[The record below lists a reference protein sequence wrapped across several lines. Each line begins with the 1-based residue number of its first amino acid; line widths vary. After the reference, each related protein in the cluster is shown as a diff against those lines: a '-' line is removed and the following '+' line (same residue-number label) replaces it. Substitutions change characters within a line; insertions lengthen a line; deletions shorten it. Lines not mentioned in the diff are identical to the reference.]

1 MADARAQSVGIVG
14 REIECRAVS
23 GCLDAVQAGLAAV
36 VLEGEPGIGK
46 STIWREAVAQARD
59 RGYRV
64 LACEPSEAEA
74 GMSFAGL
81 GDLLEP
87 VIDELLL
94 ELPVPQVRALEAAL
108 LRVEAAHSPRDER
121 GVSVAFLSVIRLL
134 CAQCAV
140 VLAIDDVHWLDRPT
154 ARVIDFA
161 LRRLASAPVG
171 VLASARL
178 DARRRSAID
187 LERSVDSR
195 RCQRVRLE
203 GLSLAALQRVLQARE
218 GAGLPRRL
226 LLKVHE
232 LSRGNPFFAI
242 ELTHALAG
250 RGEPLAAGEPLPVP
264 ETLSELVAGRLAR
277 IGAGAREALLIASA
291 LAHPTSS
298 LIEAFDRE
306 RDVNELLGKAERHG
320 LIEIDRG
327 RVRFSH
333 PLIASTVYANATM
346 LDRKRV
352 HQRLAEIVP
361 DPEQRARQMAL
372 AADGTDEQ
380 VAAALEH
387 AADVADARGAPEAAA
402 ELCELAC
409 QLTPPEL
416 SHAARRRKLAGA
428 NHHFTAGE
436 WGQARVLG
444 EAVVAD
450 GAGESELARALH
462 LLAKI
467 HYYGDSFPEAAR
479 LLRDA
484 LEHAGDDAAVRAPV
498 ELDLTYVSMAFEDL
512 QAADAHA
519 RAALEYAQTL
529 DQPGLEAEALA
540 FSVQMD
546 FMRGRGLDRE
556 RLQRALDLEDRTRRV
571 PVALRPSLIAGL
583 ILSSI
588 GESSRACA
596 LFDDLRASLAERGEA
611 QSSLPV
617 MAGIAMVLAYCW
629 HGDLKVAG
637 QQAHET
643 LDAAAQV
650 GTQTARA
657 LALAAMATANAYL
670 GEVEDTRRQAQ
681 ESVELFREAGGSLI
695 TVYPLVALGFLH
707 LSLEEPAEADRVL
720 RPVVAM
726 LQGAGLAEPSRAS
739 FVANEIEALIG
750 IGEMTLAESL
760 LDAFEQS
767 ARAMKRAISLAP
779 AARCRGLLLA
789 AQGHHERAIE
799 SLLYAIEQH
808 EQAPRPVDLAR
819 TLLVLGQIQR
829 RANRRREGRETLERA
844 LAIFEEVGAKQWAK
858 RTRGELARLGLR
870 RDAGGE
876 LTPTEE
882 QVAERAASGMTNRQI
897 AGALFISPKTVEAN
911 LARVYRKL
919 GISSRA
925 ELGRH
930 SAESKGPGA
939 AKT

>member
-1 MADARAQSVGIVG
+1 MGIVG
-14 REIECRAVS
+14 REVECRVVS
-23 GCLDAVQAGLAAV
+23 GWLDAVGAGLVAL

-46 STIWREAVAQARD
+46 STIWREAVAQARE

-74 GMSFAGL
+74 GMSFTGL

-87 VIDELLL
+87 VIDQLLL
-94 ELPVPQVRALEAAL
+94 ELAVPQVRALEAAL
-108 LRVEAAHSPRDER
+108 LRLEAAHSPRDDR
-121 GVSVAFLSVIRLL
+121 GVSVAFLNVVRLL
-134 CAQCAV
+134 CAESAV
-140 VLAIDDVHWLDRPT
+140 VLAIDDVQWLDRPT
-154 ARVIDFA
+154 ARVVDFA

-171 VLASARL
+171 VLVSARL
-178 DARRRSAID
+178 GARKRSMID
-187 LERSVDSR
+187 LERSVDSQR
-195 RCQRVRLE
+195 LQRVRLG
-203 GLSLAALQRVLQARE
+203 GLGLAALQHLLEARE

-242 ELTHALAG
+242 ELAHALAG
-250 RGEPLAAGEPLPVP
+250 RDEPLAPGEQLPVP

-277 IGAGAREALLIASA
+277 IGADAREALLIVSA
-291 LAHPTSS
+291 LAHPSRA
-298 LIEAFDRE
+298 LIQSFDRE
-306 RDVNELLGKAERHG
+306 RDVSDLLARAERHG
-320 LIEIDRG
+320 LIEVDRD

-333 PLIASTVYANATM
+333 PLIASTVYANAAM

-352 HQRLAEIVP
+352 HCRLAEIVP
-361 DPEQRARQMAL
+361 DPEQRARHMAL

-380 VAAALEH
+380 VADALEQ

-409 QLTPPEL
+409 QLTPPDL
-416 SHAARRRKLAGA
+416 PDAARRRKLSAA

-436 WGQARVLG
+436 WERARVLC
-444 EAVVAD
+444 EAAIAD
-450 GAGESELARALH
+450 GATESELARALH

-479 LLRDA
+479 LLHEA
-484 LEHAGDDAAVRAPV
+484 LGHAGEDASVRAPV

-512 QAADAHA
+512 QAAAAHS
-519 RAALEYAQTL
+519 RAALEYAQVL
-529 DQPGLEAEALA
+529 DHTGLEAEALA

-546 FMRGRGLDRE
+546 FICGHGLDRE

-588 GESSRACA
+588 GESARACE
-596 LFDDLRASLAERGEA
+596 LFDELRTSLAERGEEQA
-611 QSSLPV
+611 SLPV

-629 HGDLKVAG
+629 HGDLKAAG
-637 QQAHET
+637 QRAQET

-650 GTQTARA
+650 GTKTARA

-670 GEVEDTRRQAQ
+670 GEVEATRRQAR

-695 TVYPLVALGFLH
+695 IVYPLVALGFLH

-726 LQGAGLAEPSRAS
+726 MEGAGLAEPSRAS

-750 IGEMTLAESL
+750 IGELAQAESL
-760 LDAFEQS
+760 LDAFEQA
-767 ARAMKRAISLAP
+767 ARAMERPVSLAP
-779 AARCRGLLLA
+779 TARCRGLLLA
-789 AQGHHERAIE
+789 AQGEHERAIE
-799 SLLYAIEQH
+799 ALLYAIEQH

-819 TLLVLGQIQR
+819 TLLALGQIQR
-829 RANRRREGRETLERA
+829 RANRRREARQTLERA
-844 LAIFEEVGAKQWAK
+844 LKIFQEVGAKQWAK

-870 RDAGGE
+870 RDAGSE

-925 ELGRH
+925 ELGRRI
-930 SAESKGPGA
+930 AERERP
-939 AKT
+939 